1 MSDSSEPIGYDCD
14 DFASDDI
21 YHGKDHDDDLVG
33 DRDGKPNKLVC
44 LKFDPMPN
52 FLIDYLTLK
61 LLVIIMNMMISSD
74 ELD

>member
-1 MSDSSEPIGYDCD
+1 MLVMILQDQ
-14 DFASDDI
+14 
-21 YHGKDHDDDLVG
+21 DDDLVG

-61 LLVIIMNMMISSD
+61 LLVIIMNMISSD